1 MTSDTLTGKDVVLRP
16 LEEGDIPSLI
26 RWSEDPELRRL
37 IGEVAPMTQAE
48 AEAFMERTRT
58 DVSRRWFA
66 VTVEG
71 RLIGETGLLRI
82 FPEWRT
88 TDMSVILA
96 EERGKGYGTQV
107 GELMLDLAFNGLGMH
122 RVAVGVV
129 GFNRA
134 ALRFWEGLGF
144 RKEGVQRDGYL
155 VEDGYHDF
163 VMMCLLEDEWQERH
177 G

>member
-16 LEEGDIPSLI
+16 IEEKDLPSLI
-26 RWSEDPELRRL
+26 RWSEDPKLRRL
-37 IGEVAPMTQAE
+37 IGETAPMTRVE
-48 AEAFMERTRT
+48 AEAFLERTRT
-58 DVSRRWFA
+58 DESRRWFA
-66 VTVEG
+66 VTVDG

-107 GELMLDLAFNGLGMH
+107 GELMLDLAFRELGMH

-129 GFNRA
+129 GFNEV
-134 ALRFWEGLGF
+134 ALGFWESLGF
-144 RKEGVQRDGYL
+144 KREGIQRDGYL
-155 VEDGYHDF
+155 VDDGYHDF
-163 VMMCLLEDEWQERH
+163 VMMCLLEEEWRERK